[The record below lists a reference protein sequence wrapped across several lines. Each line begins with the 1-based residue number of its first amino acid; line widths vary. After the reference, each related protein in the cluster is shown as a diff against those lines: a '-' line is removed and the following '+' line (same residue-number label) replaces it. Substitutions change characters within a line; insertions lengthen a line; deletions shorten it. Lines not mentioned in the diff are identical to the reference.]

1 MTVSDIARLDQ
12 MPAAADRTEVV
23 IRLENV
29 GVRYRSKKAGPFSRA
44 GVWALKDVTLE
55 VYRGETLGI
64 IGRNG
69 VGKSTL
75 LMVLA
80 GVIDADRG
88 TVRRGD
94 LDAAILS
101 PQSGF
106 QRYLTGRENIM
117 LNGMLRGFPAAEIRA
132 RMPDIIEFSELGDKI
147 DEPIFTYSA
156 GMRSRLGFSA
166 TVHLV
171 PDVLLMD
178 EVLSAGDRSFRQKA
192 ATTIRDLITSKHRTV
207 VLVSHNPA
215 THRKLCDRVIWIDK
229 GATRMEGSPKEVLA
243 AYEEETGPA
252 TDLVDESF
260 S

>member
-1 MTVSDIARLDQ
+1 MISTEITTTAPAQPPEEAR
-12 MPAAADRTEVV
+12 EVV

-44 GVWALKDVTLE
+44 GVRALKDVSLE

-80 GVIDADRG
+80 GVMDADRG
-88 TVRRGD
+88 KVHHGE

-106 QRYLTGRENIM
+106 QRFLTGRENIM
-117 LNGMLRGFPAAEIRA
+117 LNGMLRGFPASEVREK
-132 RMPDIIEFSELGDKI
+132 MPAIIEFSELGDKI

-156 GMRSRLGFSA
+156 GMRSRLGFSGA
-166 TVHLV
+166 VHLV

-178 EVLSAGDRSFRQKA
+178 EVLSAGDRAFRQKA
-192 ATTIRDLITSKHRTV
+192 ATTIRKLITSEHRTV

-215 THRKLCDRVIWIDK
+215 THRKLCDRVVWIDK
-229 GATRMEGSPKEVLA
+229 GMTFMEGPTDEVLA
-243 AYEEETGPA
+243 AYEEATGPA
-252 TDLVDESF
+252 PDLVDETF